1 MLRKHHILRTLAFV
15 ALMLTLALGANAQSR
30 DIKSRIAAS
39 GNVTI
44 DAPEGLDRRSNNELG
59 RPQSSQ
65 SSATAKDNKKTDK
78 KEEPKADKDN
88 KDSKKD
94 EVEKDDEKDK
104 EKDKEKEK
112 EKELTKPR
120 QPKRPTSVSQQ
131 TIQSRSVGYRIQAYN
146 DRSKASVQ
154 QRAREIALKF
164 PQYRT
169 YISYKAPAWRL
180 RIGDFKS
187 RGEAQNALRKIKGVF
202 PSYAR
207 QMVIIKDHINIWGN
221 D

>member
-104 EKDKEKEK
+104 EK
-112 EKELTKPR
+112 R
-120 QPKRPTSVSQQ
+120 QRKGEGEREGTHQTAATQTPHLRFAANDSEPLGWLSHPSLQRPQQSQR
-131 TIQSRSVGYRIQAYN
+131 TTT
-146 DRSKASVQ
+146 
-154 QRAREIALKF
+154 RARNRPEIPA
-164 PQYRT
+164 
-169 YISYKAPAWRL
+169 IS
-180 RIGDFKS
+180 
-187 RGEAQNALRKIKGVF
+187 
-202 PSYAR
+202 
-207 QMVIIKDHINIWGN
+207 HIH
-221 D
+221 